1 VTFFRD
7 LAAQIDRA
15 MQHDRH
21 RLRNLLRAI
30 EAAEQQGKP
39 PDKNLARLHD
49 ELDRSIADAER
60 RRASIPPLVYD
71 ESLPIVARREEIVAA
86 IREHPV
92 LIVCGET
99 GSGKST
105 QLPKFCLEA
114 GRGIYGL
121 IGHTQPRRIAARSI
135 AARVTEELATPTR
148 SVSEGRVGP
157 PSLTLRVGQRPLVG
171 YKIRFADQTS
181 PDTLVKVMTDGILLA
196 ETQSDRFLDQYDTII
211 IDEAH
216 ERSLNIDFLLGYLHR
231 LLPKRPDLRL
241 IITSATIDAERFAR
255 HFGSI
260 HSRHIPC
267 AVVGGDGTRS
277 VPATDSAR
285 VIEVSGRTYPVEV
298 RYRPPEEGE
307 ESSDPLRPLVN
318 AVEEACQSGP
328 GDVLVFLPTE
338 RDIREAAHVLRGREL
353 HGGKAKILPLYA
365 RLTTAEQNK
374 VFQPHSGRRIV
385 LATNVAESSLT
396 VPGIRFVVDTG
407 AARISRYSPRSKV
420 QRLPI
425 EPVSQA
431 SCDQRKGRCG
441 RIGPGICIRLYEEDD
456 YLARERFTSPEIQR
470 TNLAAVVL
478 QTLAFDLGPLDE
490 FPLLDPPRPEAIR
503 DGYKTLAEIG
513 AIDDQRTLTPIG
525 RKLARLPVDPR
536 IGRMILAASEEHCLA
551 DVLIIAAA
559 LETQDPRERPADKQQ
574 AADDAQARFLDPDS
588 DFLSYLRL
596 WDFLHHLKETLSRGQ
611 FKKALWQ
618 SFLSESKVRE
628 WQEVHRQLLEM
639 VGELG
644 LRVGK
649 RKHQPEAS
657 ARDEPRTSDAP
668 YAAIHRSLLSG
679 LLSNIAMRGDD
690 REFQGAGGNK
700 FLLWPGSGIINKPE
714 APARETRELRHGPS
728 AERRP
733 PWILAAELV
742 ETTRRYAR
750 TAALIDPDWIE
761 PLAAHLV
768 SRSYSDPHWS
778 RKSGTVLAKERV
790 SLFGLTIVPE
800 RRVRYGPIDP
810 AESRKIFI
818 QHALVE
824 QEFDTR
830 AAFFRHNCQLR
841 DELAGLAAKSRRR
854 ELIVDD
860 YDVYRFYDE
869 RLPKEVYDTPT
880 LEQWLKSRSR
890 TGDQQLFMSREDL
903 VGNDANA
910 VDPAR
915 FPERLAIDRMQLPL
929 EYRFEPGAEQD
940 GITATVPKEGLPQIA
955 PERLE
960 WLVPGMVEE
969 KLEALIRTLPK
980 SVRQTIG
987 PAQDV
992 AKKAADSVQFAQRPF
1007 LQAAAEA
1014 ISRAV
1019 GQRLAADQFDLD
1031 RLPPHLRINV
1041 RVLDD
1046 KGRTLAESR
1055 DLGELRAKF
1064 IQGQPAAAPQESR
1077 WHRDGITRW
1086 DFGPLPEQI
1095 DVSRGGIRLSK
1106 YPGLVD
1112 QGNAVGLRLF
1122 DQADA
1127 AQQHTRAGIRR
1138 LFVIAEHRELKSQV
1152 QWLPDL
1158 AKLQLWSGPL
1168 FRTRKLEEELVD
1180 LLAERALVGAAA
1192 GQVSNSS
1199 PSALP
1204 RDERT
1209 FTDLVATQKLFIA
1222 AAAQDLV
1229 KVVPSLLQ
1237 AYHEARL
1244 ALETPRPAAW
1254 QYAVDDMQQ
1263 QLADL
1268 TADGFLTCTPWQW
1281 LLHYPRYF
1289 RAITARLKK
1298 MTTSLPRDKQQ
1309 HDLLAPRVARW
1320 RERAAEHERHG
1331 VIDAELEQYRWMLE
1345 ELRVSLFAQELGTS
1359 IPVSPQRLD
1368 KQWGKMR
1375 C

>member
-1 VTFFRD
+1 MTYFREV
-7 LAAQIDRA
+7 AEQIDQA
-15 MQHDRH
+15 MQADRH
-21 RLRNLLRAI
+21 RLRNMLRAI
-30 EAAEQQGKP
+30 DLAEQQGKP
-39 PDKNLARLHD
+39 FDKNLGRLHD
-49 ELDRSIADAER
+49 ELDRSLASAEQ
-60 RRASIPPLVYD
+60 RRASVPPLVYD
-71 ESLPIVARREEIVAA
+71 DSLPIVARRQEIVAA

-92 LIVCGET
+92 LVLSGET

-105 QLPKFCLEA
+105 QLPKLCLEA

-135 AARVTEELATPTR
+135 AARLMEELAAPTR
-148 SVSEGRVGP
+148 SVSEGRAGP
-157 PSLTLRVGQRPLVG
+157 PALTLRVSERPPVG

-181 PDTLVKVMTDGILLA
+181 PETLIKVMTDGILLA
-196 ETQSDRFLDQYDTII
+196 ETQSDRCLDQYDTII

-231 LLPKRPDLRL
+231 LLPQRPDLRL
-241 IITSATIDAERFAR
+241 IITSATIDAQRFAA
-255 HFGSI
+255 HFSSGEKP
-260 HSRHIPC
+260 IP
-267 AVVGGDGTRS
+267 
-277 VPATDSAR
+277 

-298 RYRPPEEGE
+298 RYRPTTDEEE
-307 ESSDPLRPLVN
+307 RSDPLRSLVA
-318 AVEEACQSGP
+318 AVAEACQSGP

-338 RDIREAAHVLRGREL
+338 RDIREAAHLLRGREL
-353 HGGKAKILPLYA
+353 HGGKAEILPLYA
-365 RLTTAEQNK
+365 RLTTAEQNR

-407 AARISRYSPRSKV
+407 TARISRYSPKSKV

-441 RIGPGICIRLYEEDD
+441 RIGPGVCIRLFEEDD
-456 YLARERFTSPEIQR
+456 YLSRDRFTAPEIQR
-470 TNLAAVVL
+470 TNLAAVIL
-478 QTLAFDLGPLDE
+478 QTLAFELGPLDE

-513 AIDDQRTLTPIG
+513 AIDDGRKLTPLG

-536 IGRMILAASEEHCLA
+536 IGRMILAAAEEHCLA

-559 LETQDPRERPADKQQ
+559 LETQDPRERPADQQQ
-574 AADDAQARFLDPDS
+574 AADKAQSRFLDPDS

-596 WDFLHHLKETLSRGQ
+596 WDFLHHLKETLSRSQ
-611 FKKALWQ
+611 FRKALWQ

-639 VGELG
+639 VAELG
-644 LRVGK
+644 LRVA
-649 RKHQPEAS
+649 RRQYQPEAN
-657 ARDEPRTSDAP
+657 ARDDRRTNDAV
-668 YAAIHRSLLSG
+668 YAAIHRSLLAG

-690 REFQGAGGNK
+690 REYQGAGGNK
-700 FLLWPGSGIINKPE
+700 FFLWPGSGLVQGRVGPAASA
-714 APARETRELRHGPS
+714 APAHGGRRGGGPAL
-728 AERRP
+728 AEASLSQPTSRP
-733 PWILAAELV
+733 LWILAAELV

-750 TAALIDPDWIE
+750 TAARIDPDWIE

-768 SRSYSDPHWS
+768 SRTYSDPHWS
-778 RKSGTVLAKERV
+778 RKSCTVLAKERV
-790 SLFGLTIVPE
+790 SLFGLTIIPE
-800 RRVRYGPIDP
+800 RRIRYGPIDP

-824 QEFDTR
+824 QEFDTK
-830 AAFFRHNCQLR
+830 APFFRHNRQLR

-860 YDVYRFYDE
+860 YVVYRFYDG
-869 RLPKEVYDTPT
+869 RLPKEVYDVAT
-880 LEQWLKSRSR
+880 LVQWLKGRDR
-890 TGDQQLFMSREDL
+890 TGDQQLFMAREDL
-903 VGNDANA
+903 VGDQADVVN
-910 VDPAR
+910 PAQ
-915 FPERLAIDRMQLPL
+915 FPERLAIDRLQVPL
-929 EYRFEPGAEQD
+929 VYRFEPGAEQD
-940 GITATVPKEGLPQIA
+940 GITATVPQEGLAQLA

-980 SVRQTIG
+980 SVRQALG
-987 PAQDV
+987 PAPEA
-992 AKKAADSVQFAQRPF
+992 AKKAAAGVQFGQQPF

-1014 ISRAV
+1014 ISRAC
-1019 GQRLAADQFDLD
+1019 GQRIAADQFDLD

-1041 RVLDD
+1041 RVLDE
-1046 KGRTLAESR
+1046 KGQTLAESR
-1055 DLGELRAKF
+1055 DVRELRAKF
-1064 IQGQPAAAPQESR
+1064 AREHPPPAASAPQESR

-1086 DFGPLPEQI
+1086 DFGPLPAQI
-1095 DVSRGGIRLSK
+1095 DVNRGGLRLPK

-1112 QGNAVGLRLF
+1112 QGNAAGLRLF

-1127 AQQHTRAGIRR
+1127 AERHTREGIRR
-1138 LFVIAEHRELKSQV
+1138 LIVISEHRELKSQV
-1152 QWLPDL
+1152 QWLPAL
-1158 AKLQLWSGPL
+1158 AKLKLWSGPL
-1168 FRTRKLEEELVD
+1168 FRTRKLEDELID
-1180 LLAERALVGAAA
+1180 LLAERALFGADVGP
-1192 GQVSNSS
+1192 VSKLSKND
-1199 PSALP
+1199 LP
-1204 RDERT
+1204 RDERSYC
-1209 FTDLVATQKLFIA
+1209 DLVATQKRFIA

-1229 KVVPSLLQ
+1229 KVVPPLLE

-1244 ALETPRPAAW
+1244 TLETPRPAAW
-1254 QYAVDDMQQ
+1254 KYALDDMRQ

-1268 TADGFLTCTPWQW
+1268 TSEGFLTSTPWQW
-1281 LLHYPRYF
+1281 LAHYPRYL
-1289 RAITARLKK
+1289 RAIAARVKK

-1309 HDLLAPRVARW
+1309 YELLAPRSLQW
-1320 RERAAEHERHG
+1320 RERAAQHEQYG
-1331 VIDAELEQYRWMLE
+1331 VTDAELEHYRWMLE

-1368 KQWGKMR
+1368 KQWENVR